1 MNTKAASVE
10 AGSDAIRAVTET
22 AFDGESATAGVY
34 TVLEVGGEGG
44 GYTIVAD
51 GSSPQTRFRRLASTG
66 EEGLFDFL
74 EDDPQPVEEER
85 PVPWCDSLAE
95 ALQTIN
101 SAWPLMSGI
110 FVHPAHQEEV
120 CKLWHAQ
127 LKENGEEDSVRSHK
141 REYWM
146 ELFGKSA

>member
-1 MNTKAASVE
+1 MNTRATPTEASTDAERSVTQSE
-10 AGSDAIRAVTET
+10 APDVPPTT
-22 AFDGESATAGVY
+22 GVY

-44 GYTIVAD
+44 GYTIMAD

-74 EDDPQPVEEER
+74 EDVPPSVEEEK

-110 FVHPAHQEEV
+110 FVHPAHREEV

-127 LKENGEEDSVRSHK
+127 LKENGDEDSLRSHK
-141 REYWM
+141 REHWM